1 VLFFATVLVI
11 HIIGTVVRGFV
22 RKLPLIGFGDALLGG
37 VIGFI
42 EAWLLWV
49 VLLVVLQNFLQ
60 DTHQIPGI
68 SASQFQSWQQFYN
81 TAVTNSLFAKVNGF
95 FVKTIPVHF

>member
-1 VLFFATVLVI
+1 M
-11 HIIGTVVRGFV
+11 RGFV

-60 DTHQIPGI
+60 GAHQIPGV

-81 TAVTNSLFAKVNGF
+81 MAVTNSLFAKVNGF